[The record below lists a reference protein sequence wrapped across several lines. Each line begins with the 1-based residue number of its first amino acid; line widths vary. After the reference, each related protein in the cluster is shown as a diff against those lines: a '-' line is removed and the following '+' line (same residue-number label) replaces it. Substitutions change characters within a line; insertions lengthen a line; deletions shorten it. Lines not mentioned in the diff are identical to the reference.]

1 MGYSPW
7 GCKESDMTERLHSMQ
22 LFKKFPT
29 ELFFK
34 IDSDNLVLN
43 FIGKRTVKM
52 FLKKERIFTLFCLV
66 AVMSDPFE
74 TPFTITCQA
83 PLSMGFPRQEFWSG
97 LPFPPPWYLPN
108 PGTEH
113 MSPVSPASQ
122 SDSLPLSH
130 TGSHHL

>member
-7 GCKESDMTERLHSMQ
+7 GCKESDMTERLHSIQ

-52 FLKKERIFTLFCLV
+52 FLKKERIFELTVKLV
-66 AVMSDPFE
+66 
-74 TPFTITCQA
+74 IKI
-83 PLSMGFPRQEFWSG
+83 
-97 LPFPPPWYLPN
+97 
-108 PGTEH
+108 
-113 MSPVSPASQ
+113 
-122 SDSLPLSH
+122 
-130 TGSHHL
+130 